1 MPDSIVLTPTGSGQT
16 GVLSGQDLVTQV
28 AQISGVQGEVL
39 GRAQALDCLNRARIE
54 LNQYDWRFS
63 KVTATAITL
72 VNGTRTYSLPTEFK
86 KPGDARLIDAAG
98 SGYRTLTYIE
108 DITSWRL
115 DWQQSNTGAPYYYHL
130 RNEFGDGLIDVYP
143 IPDVSAAATYRLS
156 VEYYQR
162 FGALSDDSTC
172 QLEMPEEA
180 TNALVLGGQAYLL
193 RERDKNT
200 PVVTQAFVDYQ
211 RAVNLLKTFDRRI
224 TDELT
229 RFRLAPRRMVFDP
242 TFYIKA

>member
-1 MPDSIVLTPTGSGQT
+1 MSDSIVLTPTGSGQA
-16 GVLSGQDLVTQV
+16 GVLSGHDLVTQV
-28 AQISGVQGEVL
+28 AQISGVHGETL

-63 KVTATAITL
+63 KITASAITF
-72 VNGTRTYSLPTEFK
+72 VTGTRTYSLPTEFK

-98 SGYRTLTYIE
+98 NGFRTLTFID
-108 DITSWRL
+108 DIMSWRL
-115 DWQQSNTGAPYYYHL
+115 DWQQSLSGTPYYYHL

-143 IPDVSAAATYRLS
+143 IPDTSTAANYRLN

-162 FGALSDDSTC
+162 FGAFSDDPTC

-193 RERDKNT
+193 RERDKGS
-200 PVVTQAFVDYQ
+200 PIVVQAFADYQ

-224 TDELT
+224 TDDVT
-229 RFRLAPRRMVFDP
+229 RFRLMPKRMVFDP
-242 TFYIKA
+242 AFYIKA